1 MNVIVIAF
9 RTGVAVALAVDVTVF
24 IARFTRDAAAVIA
37 VGAILVGIF
46 RVGSGVVMMVAV
58 VMAVG
63 DDALV
68 TTFTLF
74 FTVTLIFVSI
84 VILVLM

>member
-1 MNVIVIAF
+1 MNVIIIAF
-9 RTGVAVALAVDVTVF
+9 RTGVAVALAVDVTILV
-24 IARFTRDAAAVIA
+24 ARFARDTAAMIAFGAV
-37 VGAILVGIF
+37 LVGIF